1 MRIYLAND
9 FMSFLVLEISLKA
22 FFNLSWN
29 FLSISGR
36 TEIVSL
42 GIGLVSFNILVS
54 LNTFG

>member
-9 FMSFLVLEISLKA
+9 FMSFFSFRNFFKS

>member
-22 FFNLSWN
+22 FQFILE

>member
-9 FMSFLVLEISLKA
+9 FMTFLVLEISLKL
-22 FFNLSWN
+22 FQFILE

>member
-1 MRIYLAND
+1 MT
-9 FMSFLVLEISLKA
+9 FLVLEISFKS
-22 FFNLSWN
+22 FFQFILE

>member
-9 FMSFLVLEISLKA
+9 FMTFLVLEISLKA

>member
-1 MRIYLAND
+1 MRVYLAND
-9 FMSFLVLEISLKA
+9 FMTFLVLEISLKA